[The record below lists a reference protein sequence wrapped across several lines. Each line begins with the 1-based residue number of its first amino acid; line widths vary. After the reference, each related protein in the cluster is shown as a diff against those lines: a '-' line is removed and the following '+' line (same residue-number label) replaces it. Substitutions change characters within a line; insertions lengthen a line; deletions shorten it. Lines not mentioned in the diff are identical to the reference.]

1 MTLTKRTV
9 GHLAGLWMNI
19 LFLDQLWELEGIF
32 PTAACCYPITT
43 IFSCLPQGIRTG
55 LWDYQVLLMLCQLK
69 TVAPA
74 IITMNS
80 FTTGSALSASLIS
93 RQKGR
98 QHTVNTQFFYAPPPP
113 FFSPLCPN
121 LLFGHTCDILLGMM
135 ELLRDKCRQN

>member
-9 GHLAGLWMNI
+9 GHLAGLWLNI

-80 FTTGSALSASLIS
+80 FTTG
-93 RQKGR
+93 RKED
-98 QHTVNTQFFYAPPPP
+98 NTQSTHSSSKPPPP
-113 FFSPLCPN
+113 LFSPLCPN